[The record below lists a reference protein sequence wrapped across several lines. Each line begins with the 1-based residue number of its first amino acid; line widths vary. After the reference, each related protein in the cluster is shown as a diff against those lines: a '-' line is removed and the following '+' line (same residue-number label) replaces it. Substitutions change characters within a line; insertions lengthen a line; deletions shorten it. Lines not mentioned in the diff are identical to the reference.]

1 MGTPKVPPPVML
13 FVATLIGEGTRPEH
27 VEKALI
33 DSFGPLEEKS
43 HPSPWSHS
51 TYYQKELGDR
61 ILRQFLFFQNRIS
74 QDQLAE
80 IKQTTNILEEALAR
94 PGHPKPLRT
103 VNLDPGY
110 LTPAKV
116 VLATTKD
123 YSHRIYLR
131 DGIFAEVTLQ
141 FSGGSFRPLPHTYP
155 DYRSEETITLFN
167 TVRRLLLKG
176 F

>member
-1 MGTPKVPPPVML
+1 MGTPKIPPPAML
-13 FVATLIGEGTRPEH
+13 FVAILLGEETRLER
-27 VEKALI
+27 VEKLLI

-43 HPSPWSHS
+43 RPSNWSHS

-61 ILRQFLFFQNRIS
+61 ILRQFLFFRNRIF

-80 IKQTTNILEEALAR
+80 IKQATNSLEKTLAR
-94 PGHPKPLRT
+94 PGNPKPLRT

-131 DGIFAEVTLQ
+131 DGLFAEVTLQ
-141 FSGGSFRPLPHTYP
+141 FSGETFHSLPHTYP
-155 DYRSEETITLFN
+155 DYRTEETITLFN
-167 TVRRLLLKG
+167 RARSQLLKG